1 MLNIKDGA
9 LYDMQG
15 SEYASRDS
23 YFMFKILDTSKNH
36 FHPHVWGTSYLN
48 FSILSPRYFLKFIS
62 NIQILK
68 N

>member
-1 MLNIKDGA
+1 MFEA
-9 LYDMQG
+9 L
-15 SEYASRDS
+15 
-23 YFMFKILDTSKNH
+23 
-36 FHPHVWGTSYLN
+36 SYLN